1 MSHQSSSGMS
11 FEFGYRFPP
20 TAPGDQNHQLG
31 PHTLDD
37 AEVARFNGW
46 VQRLAVNAPVLS
58 SGQIVQAAQRM
69 LGTPKADVVPRFMR
83 SRIER
88 YRQLLAMRDDP
99 AWQLPKAD
107 AARIRLLQDYV
118 EGTGSRMIPLDLP
131 FYGGFDNALL
141 MDLLARSMRAEL
153 RDYADFCAYRQS
165 VATEQGLSPS
175 EVDLDRSQWQTLS
188 VEQALEARNHTLHYA
203 PSRFPGHSHF
213 RVT

>member
-20 TAPGDQNHQLG
+20 PGSDEHHNQLG

-37 AEVARFNGW
+37 AEVARFNAW
-46 VQRLAVNAPVLS
+46 VQRLSVHAPILS
-58 SGQIVQAAQRM
+58 SSQIVQAAQRM
-69 LGTPKADVVPRFMR
+69 LGNPNADSVPRFMR

-88 YRQLLAMRDDP
+88 YRQLLTMRDDP
-99 AWQLPKAD
+99 AWQLPEAE
-107 AARIRLLQDYV
+107 ATRIRLLQEYV
-118 EGTGSRMIPLDLP
+118 EGTGSRIIPLDLS

-153 RDYADFCAYRQS
+153 RDYANFCVYRQS
-165 VATEQGLSPS
+165 VADEQGLAAS
-175 EVDLDRSQWQTLS
+175 EVDLNRDEWQALS
-188 VEQALEARNHTLHYA
+188 VEHALEVRNYTQHYA
-203 PSRFPGHSHF
+203 PSRFPGQSHF